1 MRKVFCER
9 ILSCLNL
16 KKYIMIF
23 LIFCLLEY
31 LEGVLREK
39 LRGTTIVIRCKL
51 YSFNRL

>member
-1 MRKVFCER
+1 MFNLLFIR
-9 ILSCLNL
+9 I
-16 KKYIMIF
+16 
-23 LIFCLLEY
+23 